1 MYRGLM
7 TKFTQNV
14 ELREKLISTGS
25 AVLVEASPKDKV
37 RGIALSA
44 DDPDALDMNKWKG
57 ENLLGFALMAV
68 SDEFK

>member
-14 ELREKLISTGS
+14 ELREKLIFTGS

-37 RGIALSA
+37 RGIA
-44 DDPDALDMNKWKG
+44 PYALT
-57 ENLLGFALMAV
+57 
-68 SDEFK
+68 

>member
-1 MYRGLM
+1 M

-14 ELREKLISTGS
+14 ELREKLIFTGS

-68 SDEFK
+68 SDELK